1 MYSEEITELLRDK
14 NYNIDSKTYIHMIYS
29 SSQINHIIY
38 KPFGDYYEMWD
49 CDGTYWKY
57 KVYLSE

>member
-1 MYSEEITELLRDK
+1 MTR
-14 NYNIDSKTYIHMIYS
+14 S
-29 SSQINHIIY
+29 SPQINHIIY